1 VIPKPGV
8 YIDSDGLLFC
18 GQTEDGGLIAVKA
31 PLSLDE
37 LEAAGRRIV
46 EVARRLKEAQ
56 RQAVA
61 GGEKP
66 RLIELRRGA
75 AWN

>member
-1 VIPKPGV
+1 MKPGV

-56 RQAVA
+56 AAAA
-61 GGEKP
+61 GERPK
-66 RLIELRRGA
+66 IVELRRA
-75 AWN
+75 ASWN